1 MRKITIYVRKIRT
14 SAVVKDK
21 NPEKFFSA
29 EVNSLEKDDIRLAN
43 VGILGKERELGVGKL
58 GWYGN
63 LGKGLLDFFFLK

>member
-21 NPEKFFSA
+21 NPKNFSPA

-43 VGILGKERELGVGKL
+43 VGILGKKRELGVGKL

-63 LGKGLLDFFFLK
+63 LGKGLLDFFF